1 MEAMLL
7 TALTVGVL
15 GGVHCLGMCGGMVGA
30 MTLRRMD
37 KKSTLGAQL
46 LFNGGRLASYVT
58 AGALAGGMGGAGIA
72 AGTLLPAQIMLFVVA
87 NGLMILLGL
96 HLAGAGSTLL
106 ALESTGAKLWRAA
119 RPLTARLPSGESALG
134 RFSAGLAWG
143 WTPCGLVYSMLAL
156 SLVSGS
162 ALRGAAV
169 MLAFGLGTLPNLLA
183 AAWLLAR
190 FGDRL
195 RRRSTRIFAGVLIAT
210 FGVVGLARIPGLS
223 EHLREGLLCMGL
235 PLS

>member
-1 MEAMLL
+1 
-7 TALTVGVL
+7 
-15 GGVHCLGMCGGMVGA
+15 
-30 MTLRRMD
+30 
-37 KKSTLGAQL
+37 
-46 LFNGGRLASYVT
+46 
-58 AGALAGGMGGAGIA
+58 
-72 AGTLLPAQIMLFVVA
+72 
-87 NGLMILLGL
+87 
-96 HLAGAGSTLL
+96 
-106 ALESTGAKLWRAA
+106 
-119 RPLTARLPSGESALG
+119 
-134 RFSAGLAWG
+134 
-143 WTPCGLVYSMLAL
+143 
-156 SLVSGS
+156 
-162 ALRGAAV
+162 